1 MKDYEMK
8 LTFALS
14 TMLMC
19 SFILLGAC
27 SRETLTEGF
36 EQTKYDTWKS
46 GWTHNL
52 ERIDLT
58 LNTNPKFV
66 SEGNASLKYAMVTNA
81 EKKDHYGSVKVPLS
95 QSRLAFD
102 MWLETPENV
111 AIV

>member
-36 EQTKYDTWKS
+36 
-46 GWTHNL
+46 
-52 ERIDLT
+52 
-58 LNTNPKFV
+58 
-66 SEGNASLKYAMVTNA
+66 
-81 EKKDHYGSVKVPLS
+81 
-95 QSRLAFD
+95 
-102 MWLETPENV
+102 
-111 AIV
+111 